1 MQPEDEED
9 VGSPFGFNVKSHH
22 RGLEALFRAAPINQ
36 VIDSRLTILGEG
48 EARIEFPINPLLF
61 HAAGGLHGV
70 VHYKAMSDAAFY
82 AANSLFTDRFL
93 LTSSF
98 NLTFIKPAEVGALV
112 AEGRWISGR
121 KRILIAD
128 AKLINEDGDII
139 ARGTGTFAPSA
150 LLLTANKAYQAA
162 LSV

>member
-1 MQPEDEED
+1 MQPEEDED
-9 VGSPFGFNVKSHH
+9 LGSPFGFNVKAHH
-22 RGLEALFRAAPINQ
+22 RGLEALFRAAPVNQ
-36 VIDSRLTILGEG
+36 IIDSSLSIKGEG
-48 EARIEFPINPLLF
+48 EARIEFPVNPLLF
-61 HAAGGLHGV
+61 HAAGGLHGI

-98 NLTFIKPAEVGALV
+98 NLTFIKPVDSGALI
-112 AEGRWISGR
+112 AEGRWVSGR

-128 AKLINEDGDII
+128 ARLMTTDGEIV

-150 LLLTANKAYQAA
+150 LLLVSNKYYQAA
-162 LSV
+162 LSE

>member
-1 MQPEDEED
+1 MPHDEELE
-9 VGSPFGFNVKSHH
+9 SPFGFNVKAHH
-22 RGLEALFRAAPINQ
+22 AGLEALFRAAPVNQ
-36 VIDSRLTILGEG
+36 IIDSQLTILAEG

-61 HAAGGLHGV
+61 HAGGGLHGV

-98 NLTFIKPAEVGALV
+98 NLTFIKPAAIGPLT
-112 AEGRWISGR
+112 AEGRWVSGR

-128 AKLINEDGDII
+128 ARLMNGEGEIV

-150 LLLTANKAYQAA
+150 VLLAENKYYQAA
-162 LSV
+162 FSQ

>member
-1 MQPEDEED
+1 MQPDD
-9 VGSPFGFNVKSHH
+9 DIGSPFGFNVKAHH
-22 RGLEALFRAAPINQ
+22 RGLEALFRGAPINQ
-36 VIDSRLTILGEG
+36 VIDSRLTILDEG
-48 EARIEFPINPLLF
+48 EARIDFPINPLLF

-98 NLTFIKPAEVGALV
+98 NLTFIKPASASPLV
-112 AEGRWISGR
+112 AEGRWVSGR

-128 AKLINEDGDII
+128 AKLIDADGEIV

-150 LLLTANKAYQAA
+150 TLLTSNKYYQAA
-162 LSV
+162 LSE